1 MLEDTGDGFSG
12 ADYWQNHVLVFDVLP
27 ENWGG
32 EAKLGFPG
40 SGQKMFDLLSLKRD
54 INPTSKEYKEA
65 YNLVWRLLTKSSMQK
80 ITHGK
85 HLTNSVHLGVLWDE
99 NEGYDSKPGT
109 FAELLRYG
117 TVHFQQTR
125 PEIAYVKAPKPPKT
139 IKKGL
144 LEP

>member
-1 MLEDTGDGFSG
+1 MLEHTEDGFSG
-12 ADYWQNHVLVFDVLP
+12 SDYWQKHVLIWEVLP

-32 EAKLGFPG
+32 EATVGWEG
-40 SGQKMFDLLSLKRD
+40 SGQKMYDLLSLRRD
-54 INPTSKEYKEA
+54 ADPNTQKYKDA

-85 HLTNSVHLGVLWDE
+85 NLTNSTHLGELWDGNTGKDCE
-99 NEGYDSKPGT
+99 PGT

-117 TVHFQQTR
+117 TVHFRQTR
-125 PEIAYVKAPKPPKT
+125 DEIVYAKAPAPPKT
-139 IKKGL
+139 LKKGL